1 MRRSSA
7 WRVLSASAWHERRK
21 LEKGSDLMRAAVY
34 EGEGRLV
41 VRDVPDPFP
50 APDEVLIEV
59 EACGIC
65 GSDVQIINVPPGH
78 PSTPPVTIGH
88 ELVGRIRAVGSAV
101 RGDVEVGSRVVVDP
115 DPKCGAC
122 ASCRAGRPANCVNI
136 VALGVHRD
144 GALAGLVTTPANTA
158 YPISEDL
165 PSELAALVEPLACVV
180 NGTNRAALR
189 PGEAVVVFGAGAIG
203 CLFIAVFRA
212 SGAGR
217 IIAIEPSVARAP
229 VARAVGADLV
239 LTPDEWAAQRKAI
252 LPAGADV
259 VVDAVGSVLPQ
270 AIEAAAMGARVVVF
284 GMNGNARPPVHQIEI
299 VEKGLS
305 IMGSYIS
312 NFTFPAAIRLVE
324 SGQLNLAPMITATI
338 PLEDTLDGIARLR
351 AGDAVKVVIKP

>member
-1 MRRSSA
+1 
-7 WRVLSASAWHERRK
+7 
-21 LEKGSDLMRAAVY
+21 MRAAVY

-41 VRDVPDPFP
+41 VRDVPDPVA

-59 EACGIC
+59 EACGVC

-78 PSTPPVTIGH
+78 PSNPPVIIGH
-88 ELVGRIRAVGSAV
+88 EFVGRVRAVGSAV
-101 RGDVEVGSRVVVDP
+101 TDVSVGTRVVVDP

-144 GALAGLVTTPANTA
+144 GALARFVTAPANSV
-158 YPISEDL
+158 YPIAEDL
-165 PSELAALVEPLACVV
+165 PAELAALVEPLACVV
-180 NGTNRAALR
+180 NGTNRAAIR

-212 SGAGR
+212 SGASR
-217 IIAIEPSVARAP
+217 IIAVEPSAARAP

-239 LTPDEWAAQRKAI
+239 LTPDEWAAQRQEI
-252 LPAGADV
+252 LPGGADV
-259 VVDAVGSVLPQ
+259 VVDAVGSVLPH

-284 GMNGNARPPVHQIEI
+284 GMNGNARPPVHQVEI

-305 IMGSYIS
+305 ILGSYIS

-324 SGQLNLAPMITATI
+324 SGQLNLGPMITAVV
-338 PLEDTLDGIARLR
+338 PLEDTVAGIARLR
-351 AGDAVKVVIKP
+351 SGEAVKIVIKP